1 MSKLAFTENN
11 NRILVVDDNRAIH
24 EDLRKILVGGS
35 EANDELVSDETFLFG
50 YPQARTTFTQFE
62 IESAYQ
68 GQDGLA
74 LVQANLAEGKPYA
87 LAFVDVRMPPGW
99 DGVETI
105 KQLWQVDPNLQV
117 VICTA
122 YSDYSWTDIY
132 AKLGHSDSLLI
143 LKKPFDNIE
152 VIQLAHALTRK
163 WITTQQA
170 RTKMEDLD
178 LMVARRTVELQS
190 TNDNL
195 TREISERAKA
205 QEAFRIVFEA
215 SPIGIALLDEDLKF
229 VNANRALQSLHGLT
243 REAII
248 DHDPVE
254 LGWFESP
261 EELARLS
268 EARLRLD
275 SIDQHELSL
284 THASLGQRTSL
295 LWARSVEIGDKR
307 HTLCF
312 VLDIS
317 ERKEME
323 EELRRARRDA
333 EAAALAKSEFVA
345 NMSHEIRTPLNGV
358 LGISSF
364 LEEETLPQEIREMGK
379 LIRTSGEMLRRV
391 VDDVLDFSKIES
403 GKLELENEPFS
414 LQESLDWSIGIFRKA
429 AQDKKIEL
437 KLTVAAD
444 VPPRLTGDATRIRQV
459 LTNLINNAVKFTERG
474 CIQVAVSAQP
484 IAGSDTAE
492 LVSKHPLFRLSVDV
506 TDSGV
511 GIPLDRI
518 DRLFQSFSQ
527 VDASTNR
534 RFGGTG
540 LGLAICKRLVEM
552 MGGEITVV
560 SQLGVGSRFTF
571 TVPLTAAEEELAA
584 PRVIPKSS
592 SPKRVLIVE
601 DNVIN
606 QIVIKR
612 MLERMGH
619 TVEIASEGD
628 AAIRLVQQNAYDL
641 LLTDVNMPGI
651 DGLHAARWI
660 RSLSPAHAR
669 LPIVALTASATA
681 MDREACLR
689 AGMNDYLTKPIDAE
703 QLRAVVDRWTSQPE
717 GAWEDAAQ
725 ESEDCRAGVRAELV
739 RV

>member
-1 MSKLAFTENN
+1 MTQFAFTENN

-24 EDLRKILVGGS
+24 EDLRKILEGGS
-35 EANDELVSDETFLFG
+35 EATDDLLSDENLLFG
-50 YPQARTTFTQFE
+50 YPQAKKSFTQFE

-74 LVQANLAEGKPYA
+74 RVQEKLAEGKPYA

-105 KQLWQVDPNLQV
+105 KQLWHVDPNLQV

-163 WITTQQA
+163 WLTTHQA
-170 RTKMEDLD
+170 RAKMEDLD
-178 LMVARRTVELQS
+178 LMVASRTAELQT

-195 TREISERAKA
+195 ICEIAERAKA

-215 SPIGIALLDEDLKF
+215 SPIGIALLDRDLQF
-229 VNANRALQSLHGLT
+229 VSANRALQSLHGLA
-243 REAII
+243 RQAII
-248 DHDPVE
+248 GHDPVE
-254 LGWFESP
+254 LGWFESKAK
-261 EELARLS
+261 LTS
-268 EARLRLD
+268 IFEANQQNNSVD
-275 SIDQHELSL
+275 AHELGL
-284 THASLGQRTSL
+284 MHGSLGRRTGL
-295 LWARSVEIGDKR
+295 LWARSVDIGNAR

-333 EAAALAKSEFVA
+333 EAAARAKSEFLA

-364 LEEETLPQEIREMGK
+364 LEEETLPQDIRDMGK

-403 GKLELENEPFS
+403 GKLELEREPFS
-414 LQESLDWSIGIFRKA
+414 LRESLDWSIGIFRKA
-429 AQDKKIEL
+429 ALDKQIEL
-437 KLTVAAD
+437 KVTLDDA
-444 VPPRLTGDATRIRQV
+444 VPARFIGDSTRIRQV

-474 CIQVAVSAQP
+474 SIHVRVAERVIDLQTS
-484 IAGSDTAE
+484 
-492 LVSKHPLFRLSVDV
+492 HPMENESPYLLCVTV
-506 TDSGV
+506 TDTGV
-511 GIPLDRI
+511 GIPPDRI

-552 MGGEITVV
+552 MGGEIAVT
-560 SQLGVGSRFTF
+560 SRLGIGSSFTF
-571 TVPLTAAEEELAA
+571 TVPLTLAPQQVQQIRKPVVTTA
-584 PRVIPKSS
+584 
-592 SPKRVLIVE
+592 PKRVLIVE

-612 MLERMGH
+612 MLERCGH
-619 TVEIASEGD
+619 TVDIAADGD
-628 AAIRLVQQNAYDL
+628 AAIRLVQENVYDL
-641 LLTDVNMPGI
+641 LLTDVNMPGT
-651 DGLHAARWI
+651 DGLRAARRI
-660 RSLSPAHAR
+660 RTLSDAHAR

-681 MDREACLR
+681 TDREECLR

-703 QLRAVVDRWTSQPE
+703 ALRGVVDRWTSEPLE
-717 GAWEDAAQ
+717 AWHPIAVPGNEPQ
-725 ESEDCRAGVRAELV
+725 YAE
-739 RV
+739 R

>member
-1 MSKLAFTENN
+1 MSKMTIAENN

-35 EANDELVSDETFLFG
+35 DTNEDLLSDENLLFG
-50 YPQARTTFTQFE
+50 YPQKQITFTQFE

-74 LVQANLAEGKPYA
+74 RVETKLAEGKPYA

-152 VIQLAHALTRK
+152 VIQLAHALTQK
-163 WITTQQA
+163 WVTTQQA
-170 RTKMEDLD
+170 RAKMEDLD
-178 LMVARRTVELQS
+178 LMVARRTAELQS

-215 SPIGIALLDEDLKF
+215 SPIGIALLNQKLEF
-229 VNANRALQSLHGLT
+229 VNANRALQLLHGL
-243 REAII
+243 RRGDII
-248 DHDPVE
+248 GHDPIE
-254 LGWFESP
+254 LGWFGSRAELGQLFESG
-261 EELARLS
+261 LAS
-268 EARLRLD
+268 D
-275 SIDQHELSL
+275 GINQHELSL
-284 THASLGQRTSL
+284 SHEKLGPRTGL
-295 LWARSVEIGDKR
+295 LWARSVDIGDAR

-333 EAAALAKSEFVA
+333 EAAARAKSEFVA

-364 LEEETLPQEIREMGK
+364 LEEETLPQDIREMGR

-414 LQESLDWSIGIFRKA
+414 LQESLEWSIGIFRKA
-429 AQDKKIEL
+429 ALDKQIEL
-437 KLTVAAD
+437 KLTVEEK
-444 VPPRLTGDATRIRQV
+444 VPRRLVGDATRIRQV

-474 CIQVAVSAQP
+474 CIQVHVGAANGCNP
-484 IAGSDTAE
+484 PDEENT
-492 LVSKHPLFRLSVDV
+492 PCRLRVEV
-506 TDSGV
+506 ADSGV
-511 GIPLDRI
+511 GIPPDRI

-552 MGGEITVV
+552 MGGEICVE
-560 SQLGVGSRFTF
+560 SKLGSGSRFTF
-571 TVPLTAAEEELAA
+571 TLPLMVAA
-584 PRVIPKSS
+584 PQLQPPRKIVHATN
-592 SPKRVLIVE
+592 PKRVLIVE

-612 MLERMGH
+612 MLERFGH
-619 TVEIASEGD
+619 TVDIAPDGD
-628 AAIRLVQQNAYDL
+628 AAVRLVQETAYDL

-651 DGLHAARWI
+651 DGLRAARWI
-660 RSLSPAHAR
+660 RTLSDAHAR

-681 MDREACLR
+681 MDREACLQ

-703 QLRAVVDRWTSQPE
+703 SLRAVVDRWTAEPIPAWQSSSASEAEEPE
-717 GAWEDAAQ
+717 YA
-725 ESEDCRAGVRAELV
+725 RP
-739 RV
+739 

>member
-1 MSKLAFTENN
+1 MSKAAFAENN
-11 NRILVVDDNRAIH
+11 NRILVIDDNRAIH
-24 EDLRKILVGGS
+24 EDLRKILAGGLDG
-35 EANDELVSDETFLFG
+35 DEDLLSDENLLFG
-50 YPQARTTFTQFE
+50 RPQTSTSFTPFE

-68 GQDGLA
+68 GEDGLA
-74 LVQANLAEGKPYA
+74 LVRAKLSEDKPYA

-163 WITTQQA
+163 WIATRQA
-170 RTKMEDLD
+170 RAKMEDLD
-178 LMVARRTVELQS
+178 LMVARRTAELQT
-190 TNDNL
+190 TNDDL
-195 TREISERAKA
+195 TREMAERAKA
-205 QEAFRIVFEA
+205 QEAFQIVFEA
-215 SPIGIALLDEDLKF
+215 SPIGIALLTQDLHC
-229 VNANRALQSLHGLT
+229 VSANGALQSLHGLT

-248 DHDPVE
+248 GHDPVK
-254 LGWFESP
+254 LGWFESRA
-261 EELARLS
+261 ELTHLFESGLQRGG
-268 EARLRLD
+268 
-275 SIDQHELSL
+275 IDQHELRL
-284 THASLGQRTSL
+284 AHTKAAARTGL
-295 LWARSVEIGDKR
+295 LWARSVEIGDAH

-333 EAAALAKSEFVA
+333 EAAAQAKSEFLA

-364 LEEETLPQEIREMGK
+364 LEEESLPQDIREMGK

-391 VDDVLDFSKIES
+391 LDDVLDFSKIES
-403 GKLELENEPFS
+403 GKLELENELFC
-414 LQESLDWSIGIFRKA
+414 LRESLDWSIGIFRKA
-429 AQDKKIEL
+429 ALDKQVEL
-437 KLTVAAD
+437 TLSVAER
-444 VPPRLTGDATRIRQV
+444 VPHHLMGDATRIRQV

-474 CIQVAVSAQP
+474 SIHVRVSAESNACAAP
-484 IAGSDTAE
+484 VNVNGPYPACHLRIEVADT
-492 LVSKHPLFRLSVDV
+492 
-506 TDSGV
+506 GV
-511 GIPLDRI
+511 GIPPDRI

-552 MGGEITVV
+552 MTGEIHVV
-560 SQLGVGSRFTF
+560 STLGLGSRFSF
-571 TVPLTAAEEELAA
+571 TIPLALAA
-584 PRVIPKSS
+584 PEVRPIREIPHSNT
-592 SPKRVLIVE
+592 PKRVLIVE

-612 MLERMGH
+612 MLQRMGH
-619 TVEIASEGD
+619 VVDIAPDGD
-628 AAIRLVQQNAYDL
+628 AAICRVQETVYDL
-641 LLTDVNMPGI
+641 LLTDVNMPGT
-651 DGLHAARWI
+651 DGLRAARRI
-660 RSLSPAHAR
+660 RSLSEAHAR

-681 MDREACLR
+681 MDREACLG
-689 AGMNDYLTKPIDAE
+689 AGMNDYLTKPIDSE
-703 QLRAVVDRWTSQPE
+703 SLRVVVERWTATPV
-717 GAWEDAAQ
+717 GAWQAPAEPDVP
-725 ESEDCRAGVRAELV
+725 EYAGR
-739 RV
+739 

>member
-1 MSKLAFTENN
+1 MSKLSLADDN

-24 EDLRKILVGGS
+24 EDLRKILAGGS
-35 EANDELVSDETFLFG
+35 ESNDELLRDENVLFG
-50 YPQARTTFTQFE
+50 YRHQHISFTEFE

-74 LVQANLAEGKPYA
+74 RVEAKLAEGKPYA

-163 WITTQQA
+163 WVITQQA
-170 RTKMEDLD
+170 RAKMEDLD
-178 LMVARRTVELQS
+178 LMVGQRTAELQS
-190 TNDNL
+190 SNDSL

-215 SPIGIALLDEDLKF
+215 SPIGIALLDQNLHF
-229 VNANRALQSLHGLT
+229 VSANKALQQLHGMT
-243 REAII
+243 PDEIMGR
-248 DHDPVE
+248 DPYE
-254 LGWFESP
+254 LGWFDSYY
-261 EELARLS
+261 ELTCLFEPALGNDGIS
-268 EARLRLD
+268 
-275 SIDQHELSL
+275 QHELLLS
-284 THASLGQRTSL
+284 HEKLGTRTGL
-295 LWARSVEIGDKR
+295 LWARNVEIGDAR

-333 EAAALAKSEFVA
+333 EAAARAKSEFVA

-364 LEEETLPQEIREMGK
+364 LEEESLPQDIREMGR

-403 GKLELENEPFS
+403 GKLELEQEPFS
-414 LQESLDWSIGIFRKA
+414 LIESLDWSIGIFRKA
-429 AQDKKIEL
+429 ALDKQIEL
-437 KLTVAAD
+437 KLTVD
-444 VPPRLTGDATRIRQV
+444 DSVPRRFVGDATRIRQV

-474 CIQVAVSAQP
+474 SIEVHVALVDSLEN
-484 IAGSDTAE
+484 GSGLCSLRVE
-492 LVSKHPLFRLSVDV
+492 VI
-506 TDSGV
+506 DSGV
-511 GIPLDRI
+511 GIPSDRI

-552 MGGEITVV
+552 MGGEIYV
-560 SQLGVGSRFTF
+560 SSKLGRGSTF
-571 TVPLTAAEEELAA
+571 SFVIPLVIAA
-584 PRVIPKSS
+584 PEAAPARPIVHSTT
-592 SPKRVLIVE
+592 PKRVLIVE

-612 MLERMGH
+612 MLERFGH
-619 TVEIASEGD
+619 TVDIAPDGD
-628 AAIRLVQQNAYDL
+628 AAVRLVQENKYDL
-641 LLTDVNMPGI
+641 LLTDVNMPGT

-660 RSLSPAHAR
+660 RSLSGAHAQ

-703 QLRAVVDRWTSQPE
+703 SLRAVVDRWTSEPITASGSAATSEEAEQPE
-717 GAWEDAAQ
+717 FVP
-725 ESEDCRAGVRAELV
+725 S
-739 RV
+739 

>member
-1 MSKLAFTENN
+1 MSKLTLAENN

-35 EANDELVSDETFLFG
+35 DTNDDLFSDEKLLFG
-50 YPQARTTFTQFE
+50 YPQQAITYTQFE

-74 LVQANLAEGKPYA
+74 RVQARLAEGKPYA

-163 WITTQQA
+163 WVTTKQA
-170 RTKMEDLD
+170 RAKMEDLD

-190 TNDNL
+190 SNDNL
-195 TREISERAKA
+195 TREIAERAKA

-215 SPIGIALLDEDLKF
+215 SPIGIALLNRNIE
-229 VNANRALQSLHGLT
+229 VVSANHALQQLHGLT
-243 REAII
+243 RDDII
-248 DHDPVE
+248 GHNPVE
-254 LGWFESP
+254 LGWFASRA
-261 EELARLS
+261 ELTDLFKPAMAS
-268 EARLRLD
+268 D
-275 SIDQHELSL
+275 GINQHELSL
-284 THASLGQRTSL
+284 LHKDLGLRTGL
-295 LWARSVEIGDKR
+295 LWARSVDIGDAP

-333 EAAALAKSEFVA
+333 EAAARAKSEFVA

-364 LEEETLPQEIREMGK
+364 LEEESLPQEIREMGR

-429 AQDKKIEL
+429 ALDKQIEL
-437 KLTVAAD
+437 KLTVEEN
-444 VPPRLTGDATRIRQV
+444 VPRRLVGDATRIRQV

-474 CIQVAVSAQP
+474 SIQVKIGAVHR
-484 IAGSDTAE
+484 AGDAHDEHSRCCLRVEVA
-492 LVSKHPLFRLSVDV
+492 
-506 TDSGV
+506 DSGV
-511 GIPLDRI
+511 GIPPDRI

-552 MGGEITVV
+552 MGGEIFVE
-560 SQLGVGSRFTF
+560 SELGLGSRFTF
-571 TVPLTAAEEELAA
+571 TIPLLVATRDAQPPRMIAHAEH
-584 PRVIPKSS
+584 
-592 SPKRVLIVE
+592 PKRILIVE
-601 DNVIN
+601 DNLIN

-612 MLERMGH
+612 MLERFGH
-619 TVEIASEGD
+619 TVDIAGD
-628 AAIRLVQQNAYDL
+628 GDVAVRLVQEAAYDL

-651 DGLHAARWI
+651 DGLHAARCI
-660 RSLSPAHAR
+660 RTLSAAHAR
-669 LPIVALTASATA
+669 LPIIALTASATA
-681 MDREACLR
+681 MDREECLR
-689 AGMNDYLTKPIDAE
+689 AGMNDYLTKPIDADS
-703 QLRAVVDRWTSQPE
+703 LRAVVDRWTSEPMNWEPSCSKETEEPE
-717 GAWEDAAQ
+717 YA
-725 ESEDCRAGVRAELV
+725 RP
-739 RV
+739 

>member
-1 MSKLAFTENN
+1 MRNLSFTDQNH
-11 NRILVVDDNRAIH
+11 RILVVDDNRAIH

-35 EANDELVSDETFLFG
+35 DAGDDLVSDENLLFG
-50 YPQARTTFTQFE
+50 YPQTHTTLTQFE

-74 LVQANLAEGKPYA
+74 RVEAKLAEGKPYA

-163 WITTQQA
+163 WQTTQQA
-170 RTKMEDLD
+170 RAKMEDLD

-190 TNDNL
+190 TNDSL
-195 TREISERAKA
+195 TREIAERAKA

-215 SPIGIALLDEDLKF
+215 SPIGIALLDEELKL
-229 VNANRALQSLHGLT
+229 VNANRALQSVHGLQ
-243 REAII
+243 RDKII
-248 DHDPVE
+248 GHNPVD
-254 LGWFESP
+254 LGWFACREQMMQVLGP
-261 EELARLS
+261 ACR
-268 EARLRLD
+268 AGN
-275 SIDQHELSL
+275 IDQHELPIV
-284 THASLGQRTSL
+284 HATLGSRTGL
-295 LWARSVEIGDKR
+295 LWARCVEIGNAQ

-317 ERKEME
+317 ERKQME

-333 EAAALAKSEFVA
+333 EAAARAKSEFVA

-364 LEEETLPQEIREMGK
+364 LEEESLPQDIRDMGR

-391 VDDVLDFSKIES
+391 VDDVLDFSKIDS
-403 GKLELENEPFS
+403 GKLELESEPFS
-414 LQESLDWSIGIFRKA
+414 LRESLEWSIGIFRKA
-429 AQDKKIEL
+429 AEDKNLEL
-437 KLTVAAD
+437 KLTVD
-444 VPPRLTGDATRIRQV
+444 SSVPKRLVGDATRIRQV

-474 CIQVAVSAQP
+474 SIQVGVTP
-484 IAGSDTAE
+484 ETIASDIAE
-492 LVSKHPLFRLSVDV
+492 DRERPVCRLRVDV
-506 TDSGV
+506 TDTGL
-511 GIPLDRI
+511 GIPSDRI

-552 MGGEITVV
+552 MGGQISVR
-560 SQLGVGSRFTF
+560 SQLGKGSTF
-571 TVPLTAAEEELAA
+571 SFSIPLAIAATHIEQ
-584 PRVIPKSS
+584 PRRMPKSTTRR
-592 SPKRVLIVE
+592 RVLIVE

-606 QIVIKR
+606 QLVIKR
-612 MLERMGH
+612 MLERLGH
-619 TVEIASEGD
+619 EVDIAPDGD
-628 AAIRLVQQNAYDL
+628 AAIRLVQESRYDL
-641 LLTDVNMPGI
+641 LLTDVNMPGT
-651 DGLHAARWI
+651 DGLHAARRI
-660 RSLSPAHAR
+660 RCLSDAHGR

-681 MDREACLR
+681 MDRDACLR
-689 AGMNDYLTKPIDAE
+689 AGMNDYVTKPIDTE
-703 QLRAVVDRWTSQPE
+703 SLRMVVDRWTADVADDWLHQQP
-717 GAWEDAAQ
+717 AAQ
-725 ESEDCRAGVRAELV
+725 TEEPQYAE
-739 RV
+739 R

>member
-1 MSKLAFTENN
+1 MSKVTFAENN

-35 EANDELVSDETFLFG
+35 DSNEELLWDEKVLFG
-50 YPQARTTFTQFE
+50 YPQKRITFTQFE

-74 LVQANLAEGKPYA
+74 QVEAKLAEGKPYA

-105 KQLWQVDPNLQV
+105 RQLWQVDPNLQV

-170 RTKMEDLD
+170 RAKMEDLD
-178 LMVARRTVELQS
+178 LMVARRTAELQS
-190 TNDNL
+190 SNDNL
-195 TREISERAKA
+195 TREIAERAKA

-215 SPIGIALLDEDLKF
+215 SPIGIALLNNNLEF
-229 VNANRALQSLHGLT
+229 VNANRALQLLHDLT
-243 REAII
+243 RDAII
-248 DHDPVE
+248 GHDPVE
-254 LGWFESP
+254 LGWFDSRDALANLFER
-261 EELARLS
+261 ELGGDGIN
-268 EARLRLD
+268 E
-275 SIDQHELSL
+275 HELCL
-284 THASLGQRTSL
+284 AHQKLGSRTGL
-295 LWARSVEIGDKR
+295 LWARSVDIGDAR

-333 EAAALAKSEFVA
+333 ETAARAKSEFVA

-364 LEEETLPQEIREMGK
+364 LEEESLPQDIREMGR

-414 LQESLDWSIGIFRKA
+414 LQESLEWSIGIFRKA
-429 AQDKKIEL
+429 ALDKQIEL
-437 KLTVAAD
+437 KLSVD
-444 VPPRLTGDATRIRQV
+444 NNVPRRFVGDATRIRQV

-474 CIQVAVSAQP
+474 SIQVHVATVNPASESQGEDALCDLRVEV
-484 IAGSDTAE
+484 A
-492 LVSKHPLFRLSVDV
+492 
-506 TDSGV
+506 DSGV
-511 GIPLDRI
+511 GIPPDRI

-552 MGGEITVV
+552 MGGEILVE
-560 SQLGVGSRFTF
+560 SKLGSGSRFTF
-571 TVPLTAAEEELAA
+571 TVPLVVAA
-584 PRVIPKSS
+584 PDPQPARKIAYVTK
-592 SPKRVLIVE
+592 PKRVLIVE

-612 MLERMGH
+612 MLERFGH
-619 TVEIASEGD
+619 TVDIAPDGD
-628 AAIRLVQQNAYDL
+628 AAVRLVQETQYDL
-641 LLTDVNMPGI
+641 LLTDVNMPGT
-651 DGLHAARWI
+651 DGLRAARWI
-660 RSLSPAHAR
+660 RTLSDAHAR

-703 QLRAVVDRWTSQPE
+703 SLRAVVDRWTAEDLPAWPGSPSSNEAEEPE
-717 GAWEDAAQ
+717 YA
-725 ESEDCRAGVRAELV
+725 RP
-739 RV
+739 